1 MGCPLP
7 DADRR
12 DLEDDLALVTE
23 VAFEAGRLSLQWLER
38 GAKVWEKSP
47 NNPVTEADIAVNNLI
62 RARLNSARP
71 DYGWL
76 SEESRD
82 NPANRVQ
89 ERTFV
94 VDPID
99 GTKAFVKG
107 EPGFCVS
114 IARLQ
119 GDEPVVGVLFNP
131 LTNEIFSASRG
142 GGAQLNGEP
151 IQVTETGDLSGCR
164 MIGQPDVFR
173 NSTGLWPAMTL
184 IEPIPNAV
192 AYRIALAAA
201 GRWDAAVALNNKND
215 WDLAAAVLIFQEAG
229 GVATDRYGA
238 PFAFNGPSVVQAGV
252 VAAGANLHPLIL
264 EKTKLLEEMWRLRR

>member
-1 MGCPLP
+1 MP
-7 DADRR
+7 DAER
-12 DLEDDLALVTE
+12 DLDADLALVTE
-23 VAFEAGRLSLQWLER
+23 VALEAGRLSLQWLAR

-62 RARLNSARP
+62 RERLDAERP

-76 SEESRD
+76 SEETRD
-82 NPANRVQ
+82 NPANRTQ

-114 IARLQ
+114 IARLH
-119 GDEPVVGVLFNP
+119 GSEPVIGVLFNP
-131 LTNEIFSASRG
+131 LTNELISAKRG
-142 GGAQLNGEP
+142 GGAQLNGTP
-151 IQVTETGDLSGCR
+151 IRVPDATELAGCR

-173 NSTGLWPAMTL
+173 RPNGLWPEMTL
-184 IEPIPNAV
+184 IDPMPNAV
-192 AYRIALAAA
+192 AYRVALAAT
-201 GRWDAAVALNNKND
+201 GRWDAAVALNDKND
-215 WDLAAAVLIFQEAG
+215 WDLAAAGLIFSEAG
-229 GVATDRYGA
+229 GVVTDRHGA
-238 PFAFNGPSVVQAGV
+238 PFSFNGPSVVQAGV

-264 EKTKLLEEMWRLRR
+264 EKIRMLEEMWLRRR